1 VLWKYFQKVKFTI
14 MKTNRALVT
23 LAVISLVLFSGCN
36 KDNELGND
44 PNSNFN
50 PLSSKAE
57 AVSTVP
63 LGSASTFGVLG
74 GTTVTNAEESIIN
87 GDLGV
92 SPGTAITGFQ
102 PEPINTIEGPGT
114 VTAGLGLVTGTI
126 YAGGPVA
133 EQAQVDAAIAYNYLI
148 DQVPGT
154 ILGDVYQLDGQT
166 FTPGIY
172 NFPTSANLQVN
183 GQLILDFQGDNNALF
198 IFQLGTTLV
207 TMSNSNVIA
216 INTENE
222 TDCTGSNV
230 WWAVG
235 TSATIDG
242 NSFIGTVIANT
253 SITMTNTGNE
263 SGATNVSGRMLALNG
278 AVTMVKSLIDVCGSS
293 VVIVDPPTDP
303 ICEGKDETA
312 WADGDRY
319 VKRGNWATYTAYNG
333 VEKTVTL
340 FAGQTYDI
348 GSVTFSAPSSGF
360 VTITIELNEFG
371 AFQNTKENVKIEG
384 YTKAPSKNPA
394 PGRFTYKGH
403 AVGSTYEIVVPVYNF
418 YGVHVDAQSKY
429 CE

>member
-1 VLWKYFQKVKFTI
+1 

-23 LAVISLVLFSGCN
+23 LTVIGLVLFSGCN
-36 KDNELGND
+36 KDNELGYE
-44 PNSNFN
+44 PNSNSN
-50 PLSSKAE
+50 PFKSAAL
-57 AVSTVP
+57 STVP

-114 VTAGLGLVTGTI
+114 VTAGLGLVSGTI
-126 YAGGPVA
+126 YASGPVA
-133 EQAQVDAAIAYNYLI
+133 VQAQVDATIAYNYLI
-148 DQVPGT
+148 AQVPGT
-154 ILGDVYQLDGQT
+154 IMGDVYQLDGQT

-183 GQLILDFQGDNNALF
+183 GQLILDFQGDSNALF

-207 TMSNSNVIA
+207 TMSNSNVVA
-216 INTENE
+216 INTGNT
-222 TDCTGSNV
+222 TDCIGSNV

-242 NSFIGTVIANT
+242 NSFIGTVIATT

-293 VVIVDPPTDP
+293 VVVDPPTDP

-312 WADGDRY
+312 WADGERY

-333 VEKTVTL
+333 VAKTVTL

-348 GSVTFSAPSSGF
+348 GTVTFSAPNNGF
-360 VTITIELNEFG
+360 VTITINLNEFG
-371 AFQNTKENVKIEG
+371 AFQNTDENVKIEG
-384 YTKAPSKNPA
+384 YTKAPNKNPA
-394 PGRFTYKGH
+394 PGRFSYKDYAEGT
-403 AVGSTYEIVVPVYNF
+403 TYEIVVPSYNF
-418 YGVHVDAQSKY
+418 YGIHVDAQRKQ
-429 CE
+429 CD

>member
-1 VLWKYFQKVKFTI
+1 
-14 MKTNRALVT
+14 MKTIRT
-23 LAVISLVLFSGCN
+23 LASLAAFSLVLFSGCN
-36 KDNELGND
+36 KENELVNTLDSSSD
-44 PNSNFN
+44 P
-50 PLSSKAE
+50 LLSKAA
-57 AVSTVP
+57 AVSSVP

-74 GTTVTNAEESIIN
+74 GTTVTNADESYIN

-102 PEPINTIEGPGT
+102 PEPINSIEGPGT
-114 VTAGLGLVTGTI
+114 VTAGLGIVTGTI

-133 EQAQVDAAIAYNYLI
+133 VQAQTDAAFAYSYLI

-166 FTPGIY
+166 LTPGTY
-172 NFPTSANLQVN
+172 YFPTSANLQVN
-183 GQLILDFQGDNNALF
+183 GQLILDFQGDNNSLF

-207 TMSNSNVIA
+207 TMSNSNVVA
-216 INTENE
+216 INTGSKD
-222 TDCTGSNV
+222 DCVGSNV

-278 AVTMVKSLIDVCGSS
+278 AVTMVKSVIDVCGSS
-293 VVIVDPPTDP
+293 DVVNPPNDP
-303 ICEGKDETA
+303 ICDWEEETA
-312 WADGDRY
+312 WSDGDRY
-319 VKRGNWATYTAYNG
+319 VKRGNWATYTSYNG

-340 FAGQTYDI
+340 FAGQSYDI
-348 GSVTFSAPSSGF
+348 GTVTFSAASNGF
-360 VTITIELNEFG
+360 ITITIELNEFG
-371 AFQNTKENVKIEG
+371 AFQDTRENVKVEG
-384 YTKAPSKNPA
+384 YAMAPKRNPA

-403 AVGSTYEIVVPVYNF
+403 ATGSIYEIVVPVNNF
-418 YGVHVDAQSKY
+418 YGVHVDAKRKDCQSIDKM
-429 CE
+429 

>member
-1 VLWKYFQKVKFTI
+1 
-14 MKTNRALVT
+14 MKTNKALIT
-23 LAVISLVLFSGCN
+23 LAVVSLAIFSSCS
-36 KDNELGND
+36 KDNELGKD
-44 PNSNFN
+44 PNSNMN
-50 PLSSKAE
+50 PLSSKA
-57 AVSTVP
+57 AALSTVP

-74 GTTVTNAEESIIN
+74 GTTITNAEASIIN

-114 VTAGLGLVTGTI
+114 VTAGLGLVSGTI
-126 YAGGPVA
+126 YASGPFAV
-133 EQAQVDAAIAYNYLI
+133 QAQVDAAIAYNYLI
-148 DQVPGT
+148 DQEPGT
-154 ILGDVYQLDGQT
+154 IMGDVYQLDGQT

-183 GQLILDFQGDNNALF
+183 GELILDFQGDNNALF

-207 TMSNSNVIA
+207 TMSNSNIIA
-216 INTENE
+216 INTGNE
-222 TDCTGSNV
+222 TDCVGSNV

-235 TSATIDG
+235 SSATIDG

-253 SITMTNTGNE
+253 SISMTNTGNV
-263 SGATNVSGRMLALNG
+263 SGTTNVSGRMLALNG
-278 AVTMVKSLIDVCGSS
+278 AVTMVNSSINVCGTS
-293 VVIVDPPTDP
+293 VVVDPPTDP

-312 WADGDRY
+312 WSDGDRY

-348 GSVTFSAPSSGF
+348 GTVTFSAPINGF
-360 VTITIELNEFG
+360 VTITINLNEFG

-384 YTKAPSKNPA
+384 YTKAPNKNPA
-394 PGRFTYKGH
+394 PGKFSYKGH
-403 AVGSTYEIVVPVYNF
+403 AEGSTYEIVVPSYNF